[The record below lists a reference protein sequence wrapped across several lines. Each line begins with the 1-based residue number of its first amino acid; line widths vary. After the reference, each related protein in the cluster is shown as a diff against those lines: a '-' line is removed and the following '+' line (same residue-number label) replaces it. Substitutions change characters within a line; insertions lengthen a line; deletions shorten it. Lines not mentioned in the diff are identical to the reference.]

1 MRSFAKADI
10 SAARGAQADIFMD
23 LQQTQFSANSVTMFW
38 SALPLLRLLCLTTFC
53 SCSSP
58 FAGRQIIRTAP
69 EDRDM
74 GALAAAAETIA
85 EEWTRIDEEILAHR
99 PYLGPQPSA
108 WPFCLAFGPPRV

>member
-1 MRSFAKADI
+1 
-10 SAARGAQADIFMD
+10 MD

-38 SALPLLRLLCLTTFC
+38 SALPLLRLLGLILFCFLTTFC
-53 SCSSP
+53 SCSP

>member
-1 MRSFAKADI
+1 
-10 SAARGAQADIFMD
+10 MD

-38 SALPLLRLLCLTTFC
+38 SALPPLPLSSASRSSASF
-53 SCSSP
+53 SP
-58 FAGRQIIRTAP
+58 FCAGRQIIRTAP

-99 PYLGPQPSA
+99 PYLGPRPPLGLSA
-108 WPFCLAFGPPRV
+108 WLSAVASLRV